1 MKIKASLIVSA
12 VGVLKAIDTTK
23 MKLSTSYKVKTVL
36 AACQL
41 AIEDFEAKRLKM
53 AETHGTLSKD
63 KTHYEFKKKGSQE
76 EFQKDMQTMLDDDID
91 IDIRKK
97 IPLELIDDY
106 INIEPSNIQLV
117 EWFIDGLEEL

>member
-23 MKLSTSYKVKTVL
+23 MKLSTSYKVKTIM

-63 KTHYEFKKKGSQE
+63 ESHYEFTKKGSQE
-76 EFQKDMQTMLDDDID
+76 AFQKDMQAMLDDNIEID
-91 IDIRKK
+91 IPKK

-106 INIEPSNIQLV
+106 ITIAPSNIELV
-117 EWFIDGLEEL
+117 EWFIDGLEA